1 MAAGLMPT
9 PERRR
14 APRVAE
20 RIPLAI
26 SDGGVALTAET
37 KNISATGAY
46 CTLDRFIA
54 PMTKLQLQLE
64 LPDGARRTVIR
75 CEGVVVRVEPAIT
88 DADHASYHVA
98 IYFTS
103 LRERDRAAIA
113 QFVRRRLSAP
123 STSP

>member
-1 MAAGLMPT
+1 MMPT

-26 SDGGVALTAET
+26 SDGGAAITAET
-37 KNISATGAY
+37 KNLSASGAY

-64 LPDGARRTVIR
+64 LPDGARRTTIT
-75 CEGVVVRVEPAIT
+75 CEGVVVRVDPVIDNPDRGA
-88 DADHASYHVA
+88 YHVA
-98 IYFTS
+98 IYFTE
-103 LRERDRAAIA
+103 LRERDRSAITH
-113 QFVRRRLSAP
+113 FVRQRLSAP
-123 STSP
+123 S

>member
-1 MAAGLMPT
+1 MVT

-20 RIPLAI
+20 RVPLAI
-26 SDGGVALTAET
+26 SDGGGAITAET
-37 KNISATGAY
+37 KNVSASGAY

-64 LPDGARRTVIR
+64 LPDGARRTTIR

-88 DADHASYHVA
+88 HADHASYYVA

-103 LRERDRAAIA
+103 LRERDRAAIT
-113 QFVRRRLSAP
+113 QFVRQRLSAP
-123 STSP
+123 AT